1 MGLPTFDFGNIL
13 RSIIG
18 KSVNTIYSPLT
29 LFLALSTGLGALA
42 GTIYSLVSS
51 FITFLPSV
59 PFVDLNSVFFFSGDT
74 TFSQF
79 ISYLICAEDLFLFL
93 NILIRFVNFFIG
105 AIPVFLFTFTVL
117 ALVYRFSLV
126 VRSAILSTVL
136 GVK

>member
-1 MGLPTFDFGNIL
+1 MGLPTFDFSNIL

-29 LFLALSTGLGALA
+29 LFLALATGLGALA
-42 GTIYSLVSS
+42 GTIYSL
-51 FITFLPSV
+51 TFLPSV
-59 PFVDLNSVFFFSGDT
+59 PSVDLNSVFFFSGDT

-126 VRSAILSTVL
+126 VRSTILSTVL